1 MGVKTIG
8 MNGKTNV
15 IKEEVLVEKAR
26 EGDLVSFTA
35 LVEMYQERA
44 VRIAYSFVGNFEDA
58 RDLAQEAFVKAYGHL
73 AEFKEES
80 QFYTWLYRIIVNAC
94 KDFLRKKKI
103 RQHLYF
109 WVRRDGENEEVDLSA
124 QAVDRAK
131 DAAEELINRELGDEI
146 YKALRKLPF
155 QQRSAFT
162 LRYLEGLSLQ
172 ETADTMNLSVGA
184 VKANVWQA
192 GEKMKKFLSHVA
204 EEV

>member
-1 MGVKTIG
+1 
-8 MNGKTNV
+8 MNGKTSV
-15 IKEEVLVEKAR
+15 INSREEVLIEKAR
-26 EGDLVSFTA
+26 EGDPVSFSA

-58 RDLAQEAFVKAYGHL
+58 RDIAQEAFVKAYDHL

-80 QFYTWLYRIIVNAC
+80 KFYTWLYRIIVNAC

-103 RQHLYF
+103 RQHLSF
-109 WVRRDGENEEVDLSA
+109 WSRRDGEKEEADPPIE
-124 QAVDRAK
+124 AVDSAK

-146 YKALRKLPF
+146 YKALEKLPF

-172 ETADTMNLSVGA
+172 ETAEAMNLSIGA

-192 GEKMKKFLSHVA
+192 GEKMKKFLSPMA